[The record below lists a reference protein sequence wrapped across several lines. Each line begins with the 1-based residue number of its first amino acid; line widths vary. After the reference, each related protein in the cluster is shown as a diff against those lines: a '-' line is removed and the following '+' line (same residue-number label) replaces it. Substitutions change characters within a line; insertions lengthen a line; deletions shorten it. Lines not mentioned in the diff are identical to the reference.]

1 LEEKMLK
8 AKAIAVLGISAAIVA
23 ACSDGSVS
31 QPEQVALAEKPVA
44 LAASD
49 VTTLDGTM
57 LQNFAG
63 NAANGKA
70 VFAQCSMCHAM
81 DAGLNKIGPSLNGVI
96 GRKSGSVA
104 GFSYSAANANSGFVW
119 TKEKLNQHLEK
130 PQRVIPGTKMI
141 YAGLPD
147 AQKRADV
154 IAYLEAPN

>member
-8 AKAIAVLGISAAIVA
+8 AKAIALLGISAAIVA
-23 ACSDGSVS
+23 ACSNSSVS
-31 QPEQVALAEKPVA
+31 QTDEVALAAKPTA

-49 VTTLDGTM
+49 VTTLDGSM
-57 LQNFAG
+57 FKDFVG

-70 VFAQCSMCHAM
+70 VFAQCSTCHAI
-81 DAGLNKIGPSLNGVI
+81 DAGLNKIGPSLHGVI

-119 TKEKLNQHLEK
+119 TKEKLFQHLEK
-130 PQRVIPGTKMI
+130 PQRVIPGTKMMFG
-141 YAGLPD
+141 GLPD

-154 IAYLEAPN
+154 IAYLETPN

>member
-1 LEEKMLK
+1 MLK
-8 AKAIAVLGISAAIVA
+8 AKAIALVVICSAIVA

-31 QPEQVALAEKPVA
+31 QPDEVAVVEKPAA

-57 LQNFAG
+57 LQNFVG

-96 GRKSGSVA
+96 GRTSGSVA

-119 TKEKLNQHLEK
+119 TREKLFQHLEK
-130 PQRVIPGTKMI
+130 PQRVIPGTKMMF
-141 YAGLPD
+141 AGLPD

-154 IAYLEAPN
+154 IAYLETPN

>member
-1 LEEKMLK
+1 MLK
-8 AKAIAVLGISAAIVA
+8 AKAIALVVICSAIVA

-31 QPEQVALAEKPVA
+31 QPDEVAVVEKPAA

-57 LQNFAG
+57 LQNFVG

-70 VFAQCSMCHAM
+70 VFAQCSACHAT
-81 DAGLNKIGPSLNGVI
+81 DAGVNKIGPSLNGII
-96 GRKSGSVA
+96 GRMAGTVP

-130 PQRVIPGTKMI
+130 PQRVMPGTKMM